1 LAQKAFSFIVQKIEP
16 VFSSL
21 EFAKINSKK
30 NDNELKEV
38 FINKNIAYEVSYDLS
53 EKKFKLSIC
62 NIEDESSN
70 KNWQLISAWLF
81 DPSNDSTKQAQ
92 SIVADFIETI
102 GQSKKNQIKSNKKR
116 KKDEEGNVNPL
127 FFVNR
132 LSNIFPELKEEIRKE
147 IKLYGDL
154 RGATFALQNVVP
166 KITALLSASFEKER
180 IKKLGTL
187 LDNLYK
193 SGDLDVKG
201 IITIIIL
208 NSIEKNSENT
218 LREHLSDELKKAWD
232 AAKKLKGKKIK
243 PEKIK
248 KRRIYS

>member
-1 LAQKAFSFIVQKIEP
+1 MAQKAFSFIVQKVES
-16 VFSSL
+16 VLSSRG
-21 EFAKINSKK
+21 FARVNSKK
-30 NDNELKEV
+30 TELKEV
-38 FINKNIAYEVSYDLS
+38 FINKNVAYEVLYDSS
-53 EKKFKLSIC
+53 EKKFKLSVC
-62 NIEDESSN
+62 SIEEEASS

-81 DPSNDSTKQAQ
+81 DPSDDGIKQTQ
-92 SIVADFIETI
+92 SIAADFVETI
-102 GQSKKNQIKSNKKR
+102 GQSKQNHLKSGKKR

-132 LSNIFPELKEEIRKE
+132 LSNIFPELKEEIRRE
-147 IKLYGDL
+147 VKLYGDL
-154 RGATFALQNVVP
+154 RGATFTLQNVVP
-166 KITALLSASFEKER
+166 KIVALLGAYSEKER
-180 IKKLGTL
+180 VKKLGTL

-208 NSIEKNSENT
+208 NSIETENLENT
-218 LREHLSDELKKAWD
+218 LRENLGDELKKAWD

-243 PEKIK
+243 PEKVK